1 MRERNQYRENLKS
14 LLDEWNADFDNLNEI
29 QKDSEG
35 ALKNIKQR
43 LENSWTA
50 FEKGF
55 E

>member
-1 MRERNQYRENLKS
+1 MSERNKYRENLKS
-14 LLDEWNADFDNLNEI
+14 LLDEWNADFDKLKGI
-29 QKDSEG
+29 QKDGEG
-35 ALKNIKQR
+35 VLKNLKQR